1 MARLN
6 GIQQS
11 LVSSPSTIQVD
22 PEKMLQW
29 KLDLV
34 LTQEDEL

>member
-11 LVSSPSTIQVD
+11 LVSSPSAFLVD
-22 PEKMLQW
+22 LEKMLQW
-29 KLDLV
+29 ELDLV
-34 LTQEDEL
+34 LTQEEEL